1 MTEYFLAQYCC
12 RAVTQLAVSHS
23 AAQRASLA
31 SVRLSLQSA
40 ASASKGRGEPGPRAC
55 VPKRP
60 VRAPAKRGLQQD
72 VARAMGV
79 HGEATVTSG
88 ALAGVRVLLD
98 EQAGGQGAARGAG
111 GSVRA
116 KVLSGE
122 FAGSMRFL
130 RFDKLRLDGDDE
142 EAAARPATSSRAL
155 LKGEDARE
163 GDQRPTAERV
173 PAAQQDLP
181 CVGGGSATA
190 QRSKADKAVAAAIEA
205 ARTKQEARDAALRE
219 AERKAA
225 AEEVE
230 MQRKR
235 EENKVTDEAS
245 LRKDTHTLCCR
256 LPLILSFPHTLS
268 AIP

>member
-1 MTEYFLAQYCC
+1 
-12 RAVTQLAVSHS
+12 
-23 AAQRASLA
+23 
-31 SVRLSLQSA
+31 
-40 ASASKGRGEPGPRAC
+40 
-55 VPKRP
+55 
-60 VRAPAKRGLQQD
+60 
-72 VARAMGV
+72 MGV

-163 GDQRPTAERV
+163 GDKRPTAERV
-173 PAAQQDLP
+173 PAAQQDFP
-181 CVGGGSATA
+181 CVGSATA
-190 QRSKADKAVAAAIEA
+190 QRSTADKALAAAIEA
-205 ARTKQEARDAALRE
+205 ARAKQEARDAALRE

-225 AEEVE
+225 AEKVE

-235 EENKVTDEAS
+235 EENKVTENS
-245 LRKDTHTLCCR
+245 PLREDTHTPIRCFVAVCR
-256 LPLILSFPHTLS
+256 
-268 AIP
+268 